1 MQQLAHAVLALG
13 IGRARPGFWSL
24 CCASSSACL
33 AQTSRPVPRY
43 SSRERPTETD
53 LRRNLPKHAFVW
65 VFVQSRVPGVGGL
78 FGGGW
83 GLLCWIAYEYAK
95 SSVDM
100 KMQRVLGPSV
110 G

>member
-33 AQTSRPVPRY
+33 AQTSRPVPRC

-65 VFVQSRVPGVGGL
+65 VFVQSRVPRVGACLGADGA
-78 FGGGW
+78 F
-83 GLLCWIAYEYAK
+83 WIDYEYAK
-95 SSVDM
+95 SSV
-100 KMQRVLGPSV
+100 RAVRG
-110 G
+110 